1 MKAISAFIPANYF
14 LVSFKRALSA
24 LCMPSRVWLFATP
37 QTVAHGV
44 TPGSTRLLHA
54 PRNETD
60 YVGSVGPV
68 GLPGGASGKEP
79 SFQCRRHQRHGLNP
93 WMGKESLEEGM
104 AALSSILAWRIPW
117 TEEPGGL
124 QSRGLQRVGHDWSN
138 LAHTH
143 THWPC
148 NTRILYWFMTK
159 HSRVIAFFSGNY
171 VGLLGSFA
179 CTREK
184 GEKAMAPHSSTLA
197 WKIPWMEEPGGLQS
211 MGSIRVGHDWATSL
225 SRIRE
230 RNGNPLQ
237 CSCLE
242 NPRDGGAWW
251 AAVYGVA

>member
-1 MKAISAFIPANYF
+1 MLVYVSKYYPTVTKTFLYWPLWHLTNYWIVSVPRKISLRKKQHIEARAKCRFTVVLHSPPVHFWKVQTISWDRSYSNIFAYDCMSPLYNMLCNMKVISAFIPANYF

-37 QTVAHGV
+37 QTVPHGV

-79 SFQCRRHQRHGLNP
+79 SFQCRRHQRHGFNP

-104 AALSSILAWRIPW
+104 AALSCILAWRIPW

-143 THWPC
+143 THTHIGPVTLESSIGSWP
-148 NTRILYWFMTK
+148 N
-159 HSRVIAFFSGNY
+159 
-171 VGLLGSFA
+171 
-179 CTREK
+179 
-184 GEKAMAPHSSTLA
+184 
-197 WKIPWMEEPGGLQS
+197 IPE
-211 MGSIRVGHDWATSL
+211 
-225 SRIRE
+225 
-230 RNGNPLQ
+230 
-237 CSCLE
+237 
-242 NPRDGGAWW
+242 
-251 AAVYGVA
+251 